1 MTSVNDHLLRPLLP
15 FYAAG
20 PFLLN
25 TPLFYSSAKN
35 KKLKKKS
42 DKNIYNEREKKLNCG
57 ETVFFF
63 FFFPFLSVGISFLW
77 KSFSSFCMF
86 FLFFCWTYVSDD
98 EQQTNKQRK

>member
-35 KKLKKKS
+35 NE
-42 DKNIYNEREKKLNCG
+42 KNKNRTKIFTMREKKKLNCG
-57 ETVFFF
+57 ETVLFFC
-63 FFFPFLSVGISFLW
+63 FFPFCLLA
-77 KSFSSFCMF
+77 
-86 FLFFCWTYVSDD
+86 FLFYGKLFLPFVRFFVLLLDLCL
-98 EQQTNKQRK
+98 R